1 MSVNLTEQEIKELK
15 SRFSSFVVNESIN
28 SDQIVHTL
36 TTGKI
41 VKGNITAEGVLQIK
55 SVTNFLCE

>member
-15 SRFSSFVVNESIN
+15 TRFSGFVINESIAN
-28 SDQIVHTL
+28 DTIIHTL
-36 TTGKI
+36 SSGR
-41 VKGNITAEGVLQIK
+41 VVYGNVTVEGVLEIK

>member
-15 SRFSSFVVNESIN
+15 SRFSSFVINEN
-28 SDQIVHTL
+28 VQSDTIIHTL
-36 TTGKI
+36 STGRI
-41 VKGNITAEGVLQIK
+41 VKGNVTVEGVLQIK